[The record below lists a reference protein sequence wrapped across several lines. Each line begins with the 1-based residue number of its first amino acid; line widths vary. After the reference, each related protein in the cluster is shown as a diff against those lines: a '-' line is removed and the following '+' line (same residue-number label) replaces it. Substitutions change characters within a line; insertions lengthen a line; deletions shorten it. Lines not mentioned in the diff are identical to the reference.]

1 MKDDFKNLFQNGLSK
16 FQSGD
21 FLGSEETFIYLL
33 KKNPKKNELYTY
45 LIPSLINQN
54 KLKLAKTYSK
64 VLYSLDSHYKE
75 IALIYLGI
83 ISQKLK
89 NFKDSATFFHESL
102 EINPGNDQ
110 ALLNLGVVYHN
121 LDNNLKAIEYTI
133 QSIKI
138 NKNNSIAYQNLAS
151 FLEDENRIDEAI
163 HYLNIALSIN
173 DRDFNA
179 LHALSLLQLLKS
191 DYANGYINYEQR
203 FFSSYLKPKY
213 THINRLLLD
222 SNIKGKKILVWH
234 EQGLGDTIQ
243 FSRLVNKLVNLG
255 GIVTLEVQKPLENF
269 LIHQFK
275 FEIVS
280 EIKEQNFD
288 YQIPLLSL
296 LNFFQVNENNIPMYE
311 KYFECNK
318 DKFLFWKKKLSLS
331 KDKINIGLSVSG
343 NINHKKEYRRKI
355 SLEKFSKFTDKFR
368 IFLIQKEISSEDK
381 LIVDQNNDIIF
392 LGADKDWS
400 DFSDTS
406 AIVENMDIIISIDSS
421 LIHLSGAMNKK
432 SYLLLSNPAD
442 WRWGQKN
449 RDNTYW
455 YDSVKLIRQKT
466 PKIWDEVIEKLYSS
480 LLNLK
485 K

>member
-1 MKDDFKNLFQNGLSK
+1 
-16 FQSGD
+16 
-21 FLGSEETFIYLL
+21 
-33 KKNPKKNELYTY
+33 
-45 LIPSLINQN
+45 
-54 KLKLAKTYSK
+54 
-64 VLYSLDSHYKE
+64 
-75 IALIYLGI
+75 
-83 ISQKLK
+83 
-89 NFKDSATFFHESL
+89 
-102 EINPGNDQ
+102 
-110 ALLNLGVVYHN
+110 
-121 LDNNLKAIEYTI
+121 
-133 QSIKI
+133 
-138 NKNNSIAYQNLAS
+138 
-151 FLEDENRIDEAI
+151 
-163 HYLNIALSIN
+163 
-173 DRDFNA
+173 
-179 LHALSLLQLLKS
+179 
-191 DYANGYINYEQR
+191 
-203 FFSSYLKPKY
+203 
-213 THINRLLLD
+213 
-222 SNIKGKKILVWH
+222 
-234 EQGLGDTIQ
+234 
-243 FSRLVNKLVNLG
+243 
-255 GIVTLEVQKPLENF
+255 
-269 LIHQFK
+269 
-275 FEIVS
+275 
-280 EIKEQNFD
+280 
-288 YQIPLLSL
+288 
-296 LNFFQVNENNIPMYE
+296 MYE

-381 LIVDQNNDIIF
+381 LIVGQNNDIIF

-406 AIVENMDIIISIDSS
+406 AMVENMDIIISIDSS

-480 LLNLK
+480 ILNLK